1 MAAVVEASRYR
12 DYAFPLAIAVSSGLG
27 AAASR
32 SPSAALIAVAC
43 MAAAPILWCA
53 FAAPVR
59 WPLLFCAA
67 AILSPPVSIGG
78 FQAHPAIIVAAAGVL
93 GGLAN
98 LNRWSI
104 RSTALNFSL
113 GAVLASSGMS
123 LGFAALYS
131 GWLIAAG
138 SAARWLLLAAA
149 IYVYF
154 TSSQGPGHR
163 HAAQADTTARWLF
176 WIALAAALFGCIDFL
191 YQLPAPAGFGAQFIW
206 LDSGVYRR
214 AQGFF
219 YDASALGNLCA
230 LFVVMSVAALMS
242 KKILPRPV
250 SALGLVVFLAALL
263 LSYSRGALGAAAIG
277 CLALL
282 LLDCKTWG
290 KRRIVIAV
298 ATLVAIT
305 GAAFALVLPE
315 FASTYIARFSFSSGA
330 GATPERF
337 FSGRLETWRAAA
349 AFLAAHPWEL
359 VFGIGYKTLPYTR
372 HLGRPLIADNMYL
385 STLMET
391 GLFGLLALLA
401 LNIAILRAGF
411 RGARR
416 GSFFG
421 KWIFCFWLGEMFH
434 MFLADVLTFWRVLP
448 VFFWV
453 LAQVMNE
460 DTPG

>member
-1 MAAVVEASRYR
+1 VVAGVEASRYR
-12 DYAFPLAIAVSSGLG
+12 EYAFLLAVAAISGL
-27 AAASR
+27 AAAVSR
-32 SPSAALIAVAC
+32 SPSAVLIAVAC
-43 MAAAPILWCA
+43 IAGMPILWYA
-53 FAAPVR
+53 FAAPAR
-59 WPLLFCAA
+59 WPLLFCAS
-67 AILSPPVSIGG
+67 AILLPPLSIGG
-78 FQAHPAIIVAAAGVL
+78 LQGHPAIIVAAAGVL
-93 GGLAN
+93 AGVAN

-104 RSTALNFSL
+104 RPTALNLSL
-113 GAVLASSGMS
+113 GAVLASFGMS

-131 GWLIAAG
+131 GWLVAAG

-154 TSSQGPGHR
+154 TASQGPGHQ

-191 YQLPAPAGFGAQFIW
+191 YQLPAPPGFGAQFIW

-230 LFVVMSVAALMS
+230 FFVVMSVAALIS
-242 KKILPRPV
+242 KKALPRAA
-250 SALGLVVFLAALL
+250 SALGVVVFLTALL

-282 LLDCKTWG
+282 LLESKTWA
-290 KRRIVIAV
+290 KRRVVIAL
-298 ATLVAIT
+298 AILVAIT
-305 GAAFALVLPE
+305 GAAFVLVLPE
-315 FASTYIARFSFSSGA
+315 FASTYIGRFQFSSGA

-337 FSGRLETWRAAA
+337 FSGRLETWSTAA
-349 AFLAAHPWEL
+349 AFIAAHPSEVL
-359 VFGIGYKTLPYTR
+359 FGIGYKTLPYTR
-372 HLGRPLIADNMYL
+372 HLGQPLVADNMYL

-391 GLFGLLALLA
+391 GLFGLFALMS
-401 LNIAILRAGF
+401 LNFAILRTSF

-421 KWIFCFWLGEMFH
+421 KWMFCFWLGEMFQ
-434 MFLADVLTFWRVLP
+434 MLLADVLTFWRVLP

-453 LAQVMNE
+453 LAQVVNE
-460 DTPG
+460 DTSG